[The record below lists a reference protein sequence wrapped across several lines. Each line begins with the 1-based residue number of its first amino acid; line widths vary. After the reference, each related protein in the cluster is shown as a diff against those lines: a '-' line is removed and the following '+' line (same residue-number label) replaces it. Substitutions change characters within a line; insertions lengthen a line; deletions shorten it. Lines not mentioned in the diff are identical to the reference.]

1 MLAALVFDL
10 VDNSKGLFGGPL
22 LLTPLAELPGPQ
34 LKITERTNRYS
45 ADLSILW
52 SWSSAERALSC
63 VCSHIG
69 CNNILDYGMEVVC
82 PAPLTLLIFQQT

>member
-45 ADLSILW
+45 ADLSILR
-52 SWSSAERALSC
+52 SWSSSERALTLVQSC
-63 VCSHIG
+63 TKAKTL
-69 CNNILDYGMEVVC
+69 ILGRREYMAKQD
-82 PAPLTLLIFQQT
+82 